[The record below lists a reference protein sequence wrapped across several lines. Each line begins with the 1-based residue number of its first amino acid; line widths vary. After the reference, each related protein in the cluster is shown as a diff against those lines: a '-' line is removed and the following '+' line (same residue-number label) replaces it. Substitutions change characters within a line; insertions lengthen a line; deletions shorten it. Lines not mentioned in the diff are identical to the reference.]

1 MLFSSTDQA
10 AFEACTLCHH
20 KTWKFKTHCLKLEK
34 KVVYFIQSIVIKA
47 QVHLHENITENVH

>member
-20 KTWKFKTHCLKLEK
+20 KTWKFKTLFKVGK